1 MATPFTQGQRKFI
14 DDLHRRTGLDRRVI
28 GSWVLSEMNGGAARS
43 REAERNYN
51 WLNIAYYDT
60 GPGGITKSGVWR
72 NPSSAAA
79 ATADF
84 LKGKRFGPSPGIR
97 KIIKYAGKSPDEQ
110 INAIA
115 NSGWASSGYDGGSTL
130 RSVYGRLDWMGK
142 GTTPAATTSARP
154 ASTAAAAAP
163 SSAAPVRRQ
172 LAAQWLLSKSKNPN
186 DLLYQIQ
193 QAGASADPAVP
204 ASTPTTVRQKAPT
217 TVRQAP
223 AAAPSNALHPGSPVP
238 HQGPRAATHPTAGL
252 PNFPAYDYMAPAGTA
267 AVAPVSGTV
276 VKVSGS
282 DPKGGP
288 SNGPH
293 GPFGLSVYIRGR
305 DGRTYYL
312 THMGSRTVKV
322 GQRVGQGQR
331 IGSVGNYA
339 KWGGADHIHMGVS
352 G

>member
-142 GTTPAATTSARP
+142 GTTPTATTSARP
-154 ASTAAAAAP
+154 ASTAAAAP

-193 QAGASADPAVP
+193 QAGASADPAVAETPQQEQQQP
-204 ASTPTTVRQKAPT
+204 ASQAGGTADVYTARANRIDSWQKPYLWGGGHGGKVSLSKPQPLDCSGAVSAVLGIDPRVSGQFQSWGRPGRAPGGRGVT
-217 TVRQAP
+217 IY
-223 AAAPSNALHPGSPVP
+223 SNAEHVL
-238 HQGPRAATHPTAGL
+238 
-252 PNFPAYDYMAPAGTA
+252 ME
-267 AVAPVSGTV
+267 
-276 VKVSGS
+276 
-282 DPKGGP
+282 
-288 SNGPH
+288 
-293 GPFGLSVYIRGR
+293 I
-305 DGRTYYL
+305 DGRFWGTSKSNP
-312 THMGSRTVKV
+312 G
-322 GQRVGQGQR
+322 
-331 IGSVGNYA
+331 
-339 KWGGADHIHMGVS
+339 GGAGWIPRSQVS
-352 G
+352 ASYLSRFTARHSRR